1 VSPVNSI
8 DLSIIIPALD
18 EAQRLPKTLA
28 SLVNWLEAQALRWEV
43 IVCDDGSTDGT
54 LEALAS
60 IGEIAPGGEVRS
72 IRSAQNRGK
81 GHAVRSGML
90 AARGAIR
97 VMCDA
102 DNSMP
107 ASELTHLLLPIRAG
121 TASVAIGSRYL
132 NGGHSQGQ
140 PRWRRAWSRACN
152 IVNQALLVPGIADT
166 HCGYKAFTARA
177 AEEIFGRA
185 TIDGWA
191 FDLEVLALAP
201 KLGHRVLEVSVEWK
215 DDVRSRVRPWRD
227 LSRTVTEAA
236 RIRCNLDRG
245 RYQLGSGD
253 RR

>member
-1 VSPVNSI
+1 MSAVKSV

-28 SLVNWLEAQALRWEV
+28 SLVKWLEAQPLRWEV

-54 LEALAS
+54 LASIEALAQ
-60 IGEIAPGGEVRS
+60 GREVRS
-72 IRSAQNRGK
+72 IRWEENRGK
-81 GHAVRSGML
+81 GHAVRAGML

-97 VMCDA
+97 IMCDA

-107 ASELTHLLLPIRAG
+107 ASELARLLLPIRSR

-152 IVNQALLVPGIADT
+152 VVNQALLVPGIADT

-201 KLGHRVLEVSVEWK
+201 KLGHRVVEVSVEWK

-236 RIRCNLDRG
+236 RIRCNLGRG
-245 RYQLGSGD
+245 RYHLGSGD
-253 RR
+253 QR

>member
-1 VSPVNSI
+1 VSAVKAV
-8 DLSIIIPALD
+8 DLSIIIPAFD

-28 SLVNWLEAQALRWEV
+28 CLIAWLEAQPKPFSWEV
-43 IVCDDGSTDGT
+43 LVCDDGSTDGT
-54 LEALAS
+54 LSS
-60 IGEIAPGGEVRS
+60 IATLSRRRAIRT
-72 IRSAQNRGK
+72 IRSETNRGK
-81 GHAVRSGML
+81 GYAVRAGML

-107 ASELTHLLLPIRAG
+107 VSELTHLLLPIR
-121 TASVAIGSRYL
+121 TRETSIAIGSRYL

-152 IVNQALLVPGIADT
+152 VVNQALLVPGIADT

-227 LSRTVTEAA
+227 LRRTVTEAW
-236 RIRCNLDRG
+236 RIRSNLDCG
-245 RYQLGSGD
+245 RYQLPASP
-253 RR
+253 R